1 MRDGSTNVYYM
12 YIKEIQLTNFNN
24 YETTQVRFHSQVN
37 ALTGKNGMGKTNMLD
52 AVYYICIGK
61 SYFSSGDKYV
71 VRKGES
77 FFRCEGEFDGEN
89 GKDIVEVKVTPGK
102 KKEIVLSGK
111 KLERLSDHIGRFPCV
126 IIAPVDIQ
134 LMLDGSEERRK
145 FLDNTV
151 MQFDRS
157 YVDSI
162 LAYNRLLKHRN
173 ATLKGFAEK
182 HYYDQRMIDSIS
194 HGMYKPAQKIHEMRQ
209 ALIQDLSPL
218 FDHYY
223 GLISGESESCSIIYK
238 SQLDAESLEELFAK
252 NIDRDK
258 ILSRTSSGIHKDDIT
273 LKMNGEPLK
282 NFASQG
288 QLKSVILALKLAQY
302 EILSQKNENLP
313 ILILDD
319 IFDKLDRS
327 RVEHLLS
334 IVASEKIGQVFI
346 SDTNEDRI
354 PELLTKI
361 KVEHTAFRVDGGQ
374 LEEIHSK
381 A

>member
-1 MRDGSTNVYYM
+1 M

-24 YETTQVRFHSQVN
+24 YETTQVKFHDQVN
-37 ALTGKNGMGKTNMLD
+37 ALTGKNGMGKTNLLD
-52 AVYYICIGK
+52 AVYYACIGK

-71 VRKGES
+71 VRKGET
-77 FFRCEGEFDGEN
+77 FFRCEGLFDGEK
-89 GKDIVEVKVTPGK
+89 GKNIVEVKVTPGK

-111 KLERLSDHIGRFPCV
+111 KLDRLSDHIGRFPCV

-134 LMLDGSEERRK
+134 LMLEGSEERRK

-157 YVDSI
+157 YVDAI
-162 LAYNRLLKHRN
+162 LVYNKLLKHRN
-173 ATLKGFAEK
+173 AMLKGFSEK

-194 HGMYKPAQKIHEMRQ
+194 HGMYKPAKKIHEMRK

-218 FDHYY
+218 FDYY
-223 GLISGESESCSIIYK
+223 FGVISGENEHCSISYK
-238 SQLDAESLEELFAK
+238 SQLDGETLQELFIK
-252 NIDRDK
+252 NTEKDK

-273 LKMNGEPLK
+273 LKMNGEPLR

-334 IVASEKIGQVFI
+334 IIASDKVGQVFI
-346 SDTNEDRI
+346 SDTNEDRV
-354 PELLTKI
+354 PELLNKI
-361 KVEHTAFRVDGGQ
+361 NVAHKAFRVDGGQ

-381 A
+381 T

>member
-1 MRDGSTNVYYM
+1 M

-24 YETTQVRFHSQVN
+24 YENVRARFHKEVN

-52 AVYYICIGK
+52 AVYYSCIGK

-71 VRKGES
+71 VRKGET
-77 FFRCEGEFDGEN
+77 FFRCEGEFDGEK

-102 KKEIVLSGK
+102 KKEIILSGK
-111 KLERLSDHIGRFPCV
+111 KLDRLSDHIGRFPCV
-126 IIAPVDIQ
+126 IIAPIDIQ

-157 YVDSI
+157 YVDAI
-162 LAYNRLLKHRN
+162 LGYNRLLKQRN

-182 HYYDQRMIDSIS
+182 HYYDQRLIDSIS
-194 HGMYKPAQKIHEMRQ
+194 AGMYNPAAKIFEMRKS
-209 ALIQDLSPL
+209 LISDLSPL

-223 GLISGESESCSIIYK
+223 GLISGESESCSISY
-238 SQLDAESLEELFAK
+238 SSPLEGTTLKDLFIK
-252 NIDRDK
+252 NIEKDK
-258 ILSRTSSGIHKDDIT
+258 ILSRTSSGIHKDDIA
-273 LKMNGEPLK
+273 LKMNGEKLK

-302 EILSQKNENLP
+302 EILSKKNENKP

-334 IVASEKIGQVFI
+334 IVASDKIGQVFI
-346 SDTNEDRI
+346 SDTNEDRV
-354 PELLTKI
+354 PELLTKLN
-361 KVEHTAFRVDGGQ
+361 VQHSAFRVDGGQ
-374 LEEIHSK
+374 LEEIYSQ

>member
-1 MRDGSTNVYYM
+1 MH
-12 YIKEIQLTNFNN
+12 IKEIQLTNFNN
-24 YETTQVRFHSQVN
+24 YDTTKVGFHAQVN
-37 ALTGKNGMGKTNMLD
+37 ALTGKNGMGKTNLLD
-52 AVYYICIGK
+52 AVYYVCIGK

-71 VRKGES
+71 VRKGET
-77 FFRCEGEFDGEN
+77 FFRLQGEFDGGR
-89 GKDIVEVKVTPGK
+89 GKDLVEVKVTPGK
-102 KKEIVLSGK
+102 KKEILLSGK
-111 KLERLSDHIGRFPCV
+111 KLDRLSDHIGRFPCV

-134 LMLDGSEERRK
+134 LMLEGSEERRK

-151 MQFDRS
+151 MQFDRA
-157 YVDSI
+157 YVDAI
-162 LAYNRLLKHRN
+162 LVYNKLLKHRN

-194 HGMYKPAQKIHEMRQ
+194 HGMYKSAQKVHEMRK
-209 ALIQDLSPL
+209 ALVQELSPL

-223 GLISGESESCSIIYK
+223 ALISGESEECSISYK
-238 SQLDAESLEELFAK
+238 SQLDGETLQELFAK
-252 NIDRDK
+252 NIEKDK

-327 RVEHLLS
+327 RVEHLLA
-334 IVASEKIGQVFI
+334 IVASDKIGQVFI
-346 SDTNEDRI
+346 SDTNEDRV
-354 PELLTKI
+354 PELLNKI
-361 KVEHTAFRVDGGQ
+361 NVAHKAFRVDGGQ

-381 A
+381 T